1 MLLYYKIMLQNW
13 KIIML
18 KFAWSI
24 KAMWKI
30 KVTNHKKMI
39 FKIVLQKMEMI
50 LIFRKIIK
58 IVNLKNLKF
67 MKQLKFPKE
76 SLLKRKNQ
84 RKLKF

>member
-1 MLLYYKIMLQNW
+1 
-13 KIIML
+13 ML

-30 KVTNHKKMI
+30 KVSNHKKMI
-39 FKIVLQKMEMI
+39 FKKVLQKMEMI
-50 LIFRKIIK
+50 LIFRKI
-58 IVNLKNLKF
+58 VNQKNLKF

-84 RKLKF
+84 KKLKS

>member
-1 MLLYYKIMLQNW
+1 MFLYYKIMWQNW

-18 KFAWSI
+18 KFVQSI

-39 FKIVLQKMEMI
+39 YKIVLQKMEMI
-50 LIFRKIIK
+50 FIFRKIIK
-58 IVNLKNLKF
+58 IVNQKNLKF
-67 MKQLKFPKE
+67 MKQLKFLKE
-76 SLLKRKNQ
+76 SLLKRKNL

>member
-1 MLLYYKIMLQNW
+1 
-13 KIIML
+13 ML

-24 KAMWKI
+24 KVMWKI
-30 KVTNHKKMI
+30 KVSNHKKMI

-50 LIFRKIIK
+50 LIFRKI
-58 IVNLKNLKF
+58 VNQKNLKF

-84 RKLKF
+84 KKLKF